1 MVSHGVTMDLQKKSF
16 IIEPAKSC
24 PHCLKILSWKEL
36 GHLVQK
42 YRISFLK
49 KTFFLI
55 CCQTLEITDTMT
67 DNIETKT
74 ENLRLQKCSLKNGYF
89 WKLVISLE
97 TYMKERQ

>member
-1 MVSHGVTMDLQKKSF
+1 MERVRSPSPEIQ
-16 IIEPAKSC
+16 
-24 PHCLKILSWKEL
+24 EL
-36 GHLVQK
+36 L
-42 YRISFLK
+42 FK

-55 CCQTLEITDTMT
+55 CCQTLQITDTII

-74 ENLRLQKCSLKNGYF
+74 ENLRLQKSSLKNGYF